1 MKYYTLLIIFCLSC
15 FVVTGEALSED
26 TQEKLQISV
35 KMGRINSDAIR
46 GEDRK
51 KIEVIK
57 FYTYQDEDD
66 EFNFQMR
73 VTAEITDK
81 NKNTYSVQ
89 LVREQG
95 EVDTEYTGEDNW
107 ELHIPH
113 GDLEWPK
120 LTAYSIQYGIL
131 HEDVFI
137 SLAEKFD
144 DVDSADEI
152 KEHSPVLLEE
162 KMTAKHS
169 YSYRESGDEEG
180 EVLQSPWE

>member
-15 FVVTGEALSED
+15 FLAIGANLSEKEL
-26 TQEKLQISV
+26 EKLQQSV
-35 KMGRINSDAIR
+35 KLGRINTDTIR
-46 GEDRK
+46 GEGRK

-57 FYTYQDEDD
+57 LYTYQDEDD

-73 VTAEITDK
+73 VTVEVTDK
-81 NKNTYSVQ
+81 SKNTYSVQ

-107 ELHIPH
+107 EFQIPH

-120 LTAYSIQYGIL
+120 LTAYAIEYGIL
-131 HEDVFI
+131 HEGTFV
-137 SLAEKFD
+137 SLTEKLD

-152 KEHSPVLLEE
+152 KERSPALLEE
-162 KMTAKHS
+162 KTISKHS
-169 YSYRESGDEEG
+169 YSYRESGDEES
-180 EVLQSPWE
+180 EVLQSPWK